1 MGPPMFRYFLV
12 TGLAIV
18 ALASSADA
26 GQACGFEDPNSAT
39 MQRVKLNLIYPNS
52 LYVQGAVDEAL
63 REGVL
68 LPAHFAR
75 PGDFFALQRTTS
87 NLRQFAV
94 LVDDAASDLPQFSMV
109 LMGPVLWT
117 QFHPTAKGITA
128 ETHVAGPLPGDLV
141 IAMDV
146 PALVALV
153 SGDVSGAYANETGLV
168 RYYGNP
174 AEIEILRETLAAKF
188 TR

>member
-26 GQACGFEDPNSAT
+26 GRACGFEDPNSAT

-68 LPAHFAR
+68 LPTHFTR

-117 QFHPTAKGITA
+117 RFHPTVEGITV
-128 ETHVAGPLPGDLV
+128 ENHVAGPLPDDLV
-141 IAMDV
+141 VVMDV
-146 PALVALV
+146 PALAALV